1 MRIVSQGGMYDLP
14 YEETTFRFFHDGRIV
29 AYALSDPTSDN
40 YIVMAEYSSGEEANK
55 AMEMCREKYSQCEF
69 NKLVIPK
76 TDENLAKVS
85 ISLTGNAVNQIAEK
99 YVFQFP
105 ADDEI

>member
-40 YIVMAEYSSGEEANK
+40 YIVMAEYSSGEKAKK
-55 AMEMCREKYSQCEF
+55 AMEMCREKYLSRMELDGGYDTVNGCYVQP
-69 NKLVIPK
+69 NYWVLPK
-76 TDENLAKVS
+76 
-85 ISLTGNAVNQIAEK
+85 
-99 YVFQFP
+99 VFQFP